1 MSNETFQIEYD
12 LTREDVHAW
21 KAWWWANLVTAP
33 WILTLLACIL
43 GTCVGLGVPAIFYVI
58 VHAAS
63 LEWDPLLNVV
73 FPVGLIAGIVFT
85 VSAVRR
91 KRSILLK
98 RLQPQLGGL
107 DADEWEERFLGHRR
121 LTATPEKIEVD
132 GPAGATSR
140 KWSVVK
146 SVHFTES
153 HVVVVADIAVI
164 VPRNAF
170 LTESDCDRFVEAVQ
184 SWIKQS

>member
-43 GTCVGLGVPAIFYVI
+43 GTFVGLGVPAIFYVI

-107 DADEWEERFLGHRR
+107 DADEWEQQFLGHRR

-132 GPAGATSR
+132 GPAGVTSR
-140 KWSVVK
+140 KWRVVR
-146 SVHFTES
+146 SVHVTES
-153 HVVVVADIAVI
+153 HVVVAADIAII

-170 LTESDCDRFVEAVQ
+170 LAEPECDKFVAAVE
-184 SWIKQS
+184 SWIQQR